1 MKIKFALFTSLVL
14 AVFAIIWMRVPAYAN
29 AQQPA
34 PAAKENSVTSHQAKG
49 PFDVKIVPFKSDGI
63 DAVFSAMTLDKQFH
77 GALEAGSKGT
87 MLAFGSPAKGSGGYV
102 AIELVDGTLDGRKG
116 TFVLQHNATMDHG
129 TPAMNIVVVPDSGTG
144 ELAGLAGKLTIDIAA
159 GGKHSY
165 TFDYTLPSAQ

>member
-1 MKIKFALFTSLVL
+1 MRINSAPIVALVL
-14 AVFAIIWMRVPAYAN
+14 LIVAVLWIRVPAHVN

-34 PAAKENSVTSHQAKG
+34 PSDKENSVTTHQAKG

-63 DAVFSAMTLDKQFH
+63 DAAFSAMTLDKQFH
-77 GALEAGSKGT
+77 GALEATSKGT

-129 TPAMNIVVVPDSGTG
+129 TPAMNIIVVPDSGTG
-144 ELAGLAGKLTIDIAA
+144 ELTGISGKLSIDIAA

-165 TFDYTLPSAQ
+165 TFDYTLPAAQ